1 MVSCGLNL
9 CFLFEG
15 ELKETGSTLEVV
27 QRKDRSQSLSNVD
40 ILISPCEPI
49 HTPPSTGPASPSSES
64 RYEDK
69 IPLGAAS
76 SFPLGKPR
84 VTQHSSFSPPGTSGS
99 SHRKSIDI
107 IHSPASKDQGPLLQ
121 TVRSPSMPLL
131 LLSSKGES
139 DQDGDTA
146 DVHIVEAES
155 SEDLEDDRTYPTLRS
170 KSLNTKPSTTKT
182 KEVPRSASSVKDLVA
197 AFGEVTGEGLQSRT
211 RSRESNWPTVSQST
225 SGSR

>member
-1 MVSCGLNL
+1 MVST
-9 CFLFEG
+9 CFSFFEG

-40 ILISPCEPI
+40 ILISPCEPSN
-49 HTPPSTGPASPSSES
+49 TPQSTGPASPRTEP
-64 RYEDK
+64 RFEDK
-69 IPLGAAS
+69 TPLGAAS
-76 SFPLGKPR
+76 SFPLGKPK

-107 IHSPASKDQGPLLQ
+107 IYNPASQDQGPWLQ

-131 LLSSKGES
+131 QLSSKSER

-146 DVHIVEAES
+146 DIHRVEAES
-155 SEDLEDDRTYPTLRS
+155 SEDVEDDRTYPTLRS

-197 AFGEVTGEGLQSRT
+197 AFGEVTGGGLRSRT
-211 RSRESNWPTVSQST
+211 RSKESN
-225 SGSR
+225 